1 MKVMTSSFE
10 ALFSLYVVRQ
20 VKSDGVGC
28 LECYT
33 ATEGCLCVY
42 YLKTTKF
49 MIFNMLSASLDQ
61 FRSVIW
67 IESGDMT

>member
-1 MKVMTSSFE
+1 MKVMKSSFG
-10 ALFSLYVVRQ
+10 ALLSLYVVKQ

-33 ATEGCLCVY
+33 ATEGCLCVC

-49 MIFNMLSASLDQ
+49 LIFNMLSAGLDE
-61 FRSVIW
+61 FRSVTW

>member
-1 MKVMTSSFE
+1 VKVMNSSFE
-10 ALFSLYVVRQ
+10 ALLSLYVVRQ
-20 VKSDGVGC
+20 VKSEGVGC

-33 ATEGCLCVY
+33 ATEGCLRVY

-49 MIFNMLSASLDQ
+49 MIFNMLSASLDE